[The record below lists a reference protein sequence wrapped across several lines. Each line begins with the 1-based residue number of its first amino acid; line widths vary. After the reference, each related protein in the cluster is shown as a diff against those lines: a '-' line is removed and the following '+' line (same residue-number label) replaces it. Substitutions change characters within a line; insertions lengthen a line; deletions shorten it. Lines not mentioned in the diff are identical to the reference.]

1 MISFDFKEAPGID
14 FIELIIDVLFKRYS
28 LYSLI
33 HVLPSLAENFSRL
46 LTVCSMK
53 DTLQQ
58 IYRLEKY
65 GIWIPFE

>member
-1 MISFDFKEAPGID
+1 MCCLKDIQ
-14 FIELIIDVLFKRYS
+14 YS
-28 LYSLI
+28 LT

-53 DTLQQ
+53 DTLQH

-65 GIWIPFE
+65 VIWIPFE